1 MGLRCVTTYM
11 ELKASLMYL
20 PTSIYRG
27 WAYALIPTS
36 SLLLSFNAIAAERVL
51 LKYGGLSR
59 SVAVDE
65 LTTLAETGEVS
76 SSLQALLETAGEEP
90 ETLRQGLT
98 EELEVSPVLL
108 DQILNSG
115 PGEWALDRV
124 GEAIHP
130 PSGRASRQALR
141 SAFVLSASDDNQVTP
156 LEVIQNYP
164 TAEVQVEGDR
174 LQDTY
179 SQVVEVVDD
188 PASLLRD
195 LDFGF

>member
-1 MGLRCVTTYM
+1 M
-11 ELKASLMYL
+11 MYL
-20 PTSIYRG
+20 PIAILRKS
-27 WAYALIPTS
+27 AYCLIPTIP
-36 SLLLSFNAIAAERVL
+36 LCLGVKAIAADQVL

-59 SVAVDE
+59 AVSVDE
-65 LTTLAETGEVS
+65 LTLLAETGEAS
-76 SSLQALLETAGEEP
+76 SSLRSLLDTAGEDP

-108 DQILNSG
+108 DQILNSS
-115 PGEWALDRV
+115 PGEWALDQV

-141 SAFVLSASDDNQVTP
+141 AAFVLSASDDNRVTP

-164 TAEVQVEGDR
+164 TTEVQVEGDR
-174 LQDTY
+174 IQDTY
-179 SQVVEVVDD
+179 GQVVEVVED
-188 PASLLRD
+188 PASLLEN